1 MDQLWFFGWL
11 LIALGVGILIGTLV
25 GLYLTRGQ
33 VSSYVEEFG
42 RGEEET
48 AKLSKELSGL
58 KDRSLS
64 LEGDLDGLRGKLKT
78 ETDLRAAAEGKV
90 TASDK
95 RAKDL
100 EAELG
105 TVRASLGEWESRHKA
120 EVDLRAASDK
130 KLTDVS
136 KLKADADA
144 ELAKLRAGIG
154 DWEKKFKAEAELRA
168 SADKKVGAL
177 STDLDK
183 LKGDLGALNTRLA
196 VIPTLESSVSDWEG
210 KFKAEAN
217 ARAAADK
224 KAADLNAQLEKLRGD
239 LGALNT
245 RVAVIPTLESSV
257 SDWEGKFKAEA
268 DARAAAD
275 KKAADVNAQLEKLKG
290 DLGALNTRVAVIP
303 TLESSVSDWEGKFK
317 AEASARAAADKKA
330 ADLAVEL
337 DKLKAEL
344 SGVSKRV
351 AVIPTLETSVTDWE
365 KKFKAEA
372 EARAAATKKAG
383 ELEAELAKLRPQIPD
398 WEKKFKAEAEARA
411 ASAQKVAELEAELAR
426 LRGSMGDWEGKFK
439 AEAVARASAD
449 KRATDLGAELE
460 RLRGEVGNLNKRVT
474 VIPTLETSVS
484 DWESKFKSESGARV
498 RFEGEATQLRDR
510 VAVIERDYTARI
522 RELEDELARLRAKP
536 KVDNLELINGIGKVF
551 AKKLN
556 EAGIFSFEELARTA
570 PDRIRDII
578 QPKSWQMIEPEKW
591 VLESAA
597 FAQGLKRA

>member
-1 MDQLWFFGWL
+1 MDPLWFWGWL
-11 LIALGVGILIGTLV
+11 LIALGIGIFIGAWIGYTLSR
-25 GLYLTRGQ
+25 GLVNT
-33 VSSYVEEFG
+33 YVEEFG
-42 RGEEET
+42 RGEDEA

-64 LEGDLDGLRGKLKT
+64 LESDLDGLRAKLKA
-78 ETDLRAAAEGKV
+78 EGDLRAVAEGKV
-90 TASDK
+90 VTADK
-95 RAKDL
+95 QIKDL

-105 TVRASLGEWESRHKA
+105 KLRAGLGEWESKHKA

-130 KLTDVS
+130 KLADVS
-136 KLKADADA
+136 KLKAEADT

-154 DWEKKFKAEAELRA
+154 DWEKKFKAEADLRA
-168 SADKKVGAL
+168 SADMKVKAL

-183 LKGDLGALNTRLA
+183 LKGDLGALNARVAVIPTLESSVSDWEGKFKAEANARAAADKRAADLNAQLEKLKGELGTLNTRVA

-224 KAADLNAQLEKLRGD
+224 KAADL
-239 LGALNT
+239 
-245 RVAVIPTLESSV
+245 
-257 SDWEGKFKAEA
+257 
-268 DARAAAD
+268 
-275 KKAADVNAQLEKLKG
+275 
-290 DLGALNTRVAVIP
+290 
-303 TLESSVSDWEGKFK
+303 
-317 AEASARAAADKKA
+317 
-330 ADLAVEL
+330 AVEL

-344 SGVSKRV
+344 AGMSKRV

-365 KKFKAEA
+365 KKFKAEVD
-372 EARAAATKKAG
+372 ARTATAKRAT
-383 ELEAELAKLRPQIPD
+383 ELEAELAK
-398 WEKKFKAEAEARA
+398 
-411 ASAQKVAELEAELAR
+411 

-439 AEAVARASAD
+439 AEAAARASAD

-484 DWESKFKSESGARV
+484 DWESKFKSESTARV

-510 VAVIERDYTARI
+510 VVVIERDYTARI

-556 EAGIFSFEELARTA
+556 DAGIFTFEELARTA

-578 QPKSWQMIEPEKW
+578 QPKSWQLIEPEKW
-591 VLESAA
+591 VLESAE